1 MQILKQAESEVP
13 AAKLCHDHGIGT
25 TIFYNWRNKCG
36 GMNASPISQMKAMAA
51 ENSHIDRIY
60 AEVSMQ
66 CDCWRMR

>member
-1 MQILKQAESEVP
+1 MQILKQEESEVP
-13 AAKLCHDHGIGT
+13 ATKLCHDHGIVT

-60 AEVSMQ
+60 GK
-66 CDCWRMR
+66 